1 MPTDPLTM
9 TVLDLDSALGGNAD
23 LLLAGGFGLYLKQLH
38 LESTKARTLLP
49 ASRWPRARTTEDID
63 IFLRAEIVADASQM
77 AHYRAALDRLEFKVD
92 AEAKWLKFRRSV
104 KGQNVVVDLM
114 VGPMGDLEDATER
127 NAIRVKPRGSSGLHA
142 RATDDA
148 LGVEHEPLRIPI
160 AGTRSDDVGHSC
172 DVLVASA
179 FPFALM
185 KLGALRDRINDTNKD
200 EGRHHA
206 LDLYRIM
213 AMLTESEDAVAVE
226 LAARFAGHAAIAQAD
241 QIINEYWI
249 PTIGMGRIRLREH
262 PLCPKD
268 ADTQW
273 LATELRR
280 LLLPLLN
287 QS

>member
-38 LESTKARTLLP
+38 LEASKARTRLP
-49 ASRWPRARTTEDID
+49 TNQWPRARTTQDID
-63 IFLRAEIVADASQM
+63 LFLRAEVVADASQM
-77 AHYRAALDRLEFKVD
+77 AQYRAVLDRLEFKVE

-104 KGQNVVVDLM
+104 KGQDVVVDLM

-127 NAIRVKPRGSSGLHA
+127 STIRVKPRGSSGLHA

-148 LGVEHEPLRIPI
+148 LGVENEPSRIPV
-160 AGTRSDDVGHSC
+160 AGTRSDGVAHSC
-172 DVLVASA
+172 DVLVAQA

-213 AMLTESEDAVAVE
+213 AMLTESEDAVAGE
-226 LAARFAGHAAIAQAD
+226 LATTFAGHAAIAQAILVID
-241 QIINEYWI
+241 EYWM
-249 PTIGMGRIRLREH
+249 PKNGMGRIRLREH
-262 PLCPKD
+262 PLCPSD
-268 ADTQW
+268 ADAEW

-280 LLLPLLN
+280 MLLPR
-287 QS
+287 